1 MKKKL
6 SLILV
11 TVLAVAACFALSACD
26 FDNKKDEAETFVSI
40 DINPSI
46 EFTLDKNNKVLSVY
60 GANEDGQVLL
70 YGEDGI
76 VGADIEVATAKAL
89 ELAKQLGYVNES
101 NTVVQTT
108 VTSDKNGRDEAVY
121 NKIEAQVQ
129 ASAEKLDI
137 ALKCDS
143 QASYSLARKLEQLKA
158 QYPDNSKIQNLTPS
172 KYKLVV
178 AATENGD
185 LSVEVAVEMNNSEL
199 IKAVSASHEKLEA
212 FATEAYKQAKSIASS
227 VYDQAVGMAV
237 DGVYT
242 AFYAKS
248 FLQMQHV
255 DTCYLGALYQSYK
268 MGERALNAAADGLV
282 FVEKINDYPI
292 ENEAQ
297 ITAVLEAFGSDVTV
311 DDLKNSDGKV
321 TLNSIY
327 AYADKLIKNSQ
338 AAADMAEL
346 KAKLNS
352 ALDEIDVELQAKVA
366 QAAEKYA
373 PELEA
378 ITDGIEK
385 IINALP
391 DSVKE
396 IAETVFA
403 DLTDMCNNIADILN
417 DGRITSDEVRG
428 VAKQMNGKAQNT
440 LEKIEQDLSEEEL
453 AEIEN
458 DRQELL
464 AKTESAKKQ
473 LEEAISQAEADARAK
488 LEEIKA
494 SRQAQ

>member
-11 TVLAVAACFALSACD
+11 TVLAVTACFALSACD
-26 FDNKKDEAETFVSI
+26 FSKKDEAETFVSM

-76 VGADIEVATAKAL
+76 VGADIEAATAKVL

-108 VTSDKNGRDEAVY
+108 VTSDKKGKDEAVLS
-121 NKIEAQVQ
+121 KIDAQVQ
-129 ASAEKLDI
+129 ASAEKLNV
-137 ALKCDS
+137 ALKCDT
-143 QASYSLARKLEQLKA
+143 QTAYSLARKLEQLKE

-178 AATENGD
+178 AATENGE
-185 LSVEVAVEMNNSEL
+185 LSVEAAVEMNNSEL
-199 IKAVSASHEKLEA
+199 IKAVSVSHESIEA
-212 FATEAYKQAKSIASS
+212 FATEAYKQAKSLASS
-227 VYDQAVGMAV
+227 AYDQAVGMAV

-248 FLQMQHV
+248 LLQMKHL
-255 DTCYLGALYQSYK
+255 DTCYLGAMYQSYK
-268 MGERALNAAADGLV
+268 MGERALNAVADGLV
-282 FVEKINDYPI
+282 FVEKVNDYPI

-297 ITAVLEAFGSDVTV
+297 ITAVLEAFGSDVTI
-311 DDLKNSDGKV
+311 DDLRNSDKKV

-338 AAADMAEL
+338 AAADMEEL
-346 KAKLNS
+346 KTKLNS

-385 IINALP
+385 IVNALP
-391 DSVKE
+391 DSVKD
-396 IAETVFA
+396 IAGTVFA
-403 DLTDMCNNIADILN
+403 DLTDMCNNIADILK
-417 DGRITSDEVRG
+417 DGRITSDEVRA

-440 LEKIEQDLSEEEL
+440 LAKIEQDLSKEDL
-453 AEIEN
+453 AEIES

-464 AKTESAKKQ
+464 AKTASAKKQ
-473 LEEAISQAEADARAK
+473 MEEALTQAETEAKAK
-488 LEEIKA
+488 LAEIKA
-494 SRQAQ
+494 SRKAQ

>member
-11 TVLAVAACFALSACD
+11 TVLAVTACLALSACD
-26 FDNKKDEAETFVSI
+26 FNKKDEAETFVSM

-76 VGADIEVATAKAL
+76 VGADIQVATAKVL
-89 ELAKQLGYVNES
+89 ELAKQLGYVNDS

-108 VTSDKNGRDEAVY
+108 VTSNKNGKDEAVLS
-121 NKIEAQVQ
+121 KIDAQVQ
-129 ASAEKLDI
+129 ASAEKLNV
-137 ALKCDS
+137 ALKCDT
-143 QASYSLARKLEQLKA
+143 QTAYSLARKLEQLKE
-158 QYPDNSKIQNLTPS
+158 QYRNNAKIQNLTPS

-178 AATENGD
+178 AATENGE
-185 LSVEVAVEMNNSEL
+185 LSVEAAVEMNNSEL
-199 IKAVSASHEKLEA
+199 IKAVSVSHEKLEA
-212 FATEAYKQAKSIASS
+212 FATEAYKQAKSLASS
-227 VYDQAVGMAV
+227 AYDQAVGMAV

-248 FLQMQHV
+248 LLQMKHL
-255 DTCYLGALYQSYK
+255 DTCYLGAMYQSYK
-268 MGERALNAAADGLV
+268 MGERALNAVADGLV

-338 AAADMAEL
+338 VTADMEEL
-346 KAKLNS
+346 KAKLDS
-352 ALDEIDVELQAKVA
+352 ALDEIDAELQTKVA

-403 DLTDMCNNIADILN
+403 DLTDMCNNIADILK

-494 SRQAQ
+494 SRKAQ